1 MDVTDEEYSA
11 FLMHYGTPRHS
22 GRYPW
27 GSGDNPY
34 QRNAN
39 FRAHVIELRHKGMSD
54 AEIARGMGMSKN
66 DMIAMM
72 SRARAENRA
81 EDVAE
86 AKRLIAKGYSQSA
99 AARRMGINESQV
111 RNLLKE
117 DIQDRANRSGDTAEL
132 LKTELFNN
140 GGYLDVGAG
149 VEEYLGTT
157 RYVLDNAVAQLES
170 EGYAVHKIK
179 VTQAGTGKNTTVKVL
194 CPPDTTWADVNF
206 NRGDIRLINAP
217 YDQTDSATTRS
228 KLGLEKP
235 VAVDPSR
242 VKVRFADEVGPDGGR
257 GIDKDGVIELR
268 RGVDDI
274 SLGAANY
281 AQVRINVGDTHYLK
295 GMAVYSDD
303 MPDGVDIIFNTNKH
317 SDTPIFGH
325 KDNSV
330 LKELKTNKET
340 GEIDWD
346 NPFGATIKREG
357 DAKSDLRL
365 AQRYFT
371 DKDGKKQLSAINIVN
386 EEGDWET
393 WAPTLSSQFLS
404 KQLPSMA
411 KQQLKISAD
420 ARQAELDDILTLTNP
435 TVKKK
440 LLEEFADEC
449 DSAAVHLKAAAL
461 PRQSS
466 HVILPVPG
474 IKETEIFAPNYRN
487 GEQVALVR
495 HPHAGRFE
503 IPILTVNNNVKS
515 AERVI
520 GKNSPDAVGI
530 NSKTAGILSG
540 ADFDG
545 DTVLVIPV
553 KGTNLQN
560 QPPLDGLKNFEPKE
574 VYRAYPGM
582 PETSKKNGFDK
593 QQEMGK
599 VSNLIT
605 DMTIKGAPDDEIARA
620 VRHSMVV
627 IDAEKH
633 NLDWK
638 RSARENGI
646 ADLKRRYQGGPNAG
660 ASTLISK
667 AKSDLRVDEYKEIKP
682 DKRTGER
689 RYIPTGRTYP
699 ERKKNPETG
708 KKEPTGKEIK
718 AQTKTTKMAYA
729 KDAYSL
735 SSGTTMENIYAD
747 HANRLKAMANTARKE
762 ALNTE
767 SVPYSASARQTYS
780 KEVASLDAKFKNSQR
795 NKPLERQS
803 QLIQDVVVKSK
814 IQANPDILD
823 DEDSLKKLRTQA
835 LREAR
840 ERTGA
845 KKNDIYIEDSEWEAI
860 QAGAIHKTRLE
871 DILNVADTDRVREL
885 AMPKTN
891 SNITTSVISRAKS
904 MQASGATQAEIAD
917 ALGISTTSVN
927 NILNS
932 SRTA

>member
-1 MDVTDEEYSA
+1 MDVTDEEYTSY
-11 FLMHYGTPRHS
+11 LMHYGTPRHS

-39 FRAHVIELRHKGMSD
+39 FRAHILDLRHQGMTD
-54 AEIARGMGMSKN
+54 TEIARGMGMSKN
-66 DMIAMM
+66 EMLAAL

-117 DIQDRANRSGDTAEL
+117 DIQERANRTGDLAEL
-132 LKTELFNN
+132 LKNELADK
-140 GGYLDVGAG
+140 GGYIDVGTG
-149 VEEYLGTT
+149 TEQYLGTT
-157 RYVLDNAVAQLES
+157 QYVLNNAVSQLQT
-170 EGYAVHKIK
+170 EGYEVHNIK
-179 VTQAGTGKNTTVKVL
+179 VTQAGTGKDTTVRVL
-194 CPPDTTWADVNF
+194 APPGTTWAEVTN
-206 NRGDIRLINAP
+206 NKGDIRIVNPP
-217 YDQTDSATTRS
+217 YDDDSPTGRS
-228 KLGLEKP
+228 NLGLERP
-235 VAVDPSR
+235 VAIDPQR
-242 VKVRFADEVGPDGGR
+242 MMIRYKDDVGPDGGR

-268 RGVDDI
+268 RGVEDI
-274 SLGAANY
+274 SLGSANY
-281 AQVRINVGDTHYLK
+281 AQVRINVGDSHYLK

-303 MPDGVDIIFNTNKH
+303 MPKGVDVIFNTNKGREV
-317 SDTPIFGH
+317 PVFGS

-330 LKELKTNKET
+330 LKELKKNKET

-346 NPFGATIKREG
+346 NPFGATIKGE
-357 DAKSDLRL
+357 KDLNM
-365 AQRYFT
+365 AQRYYT
-371 DKDGKKQLSAINIVN
+371 DKNGKKKLSAINIVN

-404 KQLPSMA
+404 KQTPAMA
-411 KQQLKISAD
+411 KQQLKIASD
-420 ARQAELDDILTLTNP
+420 ARQAEYDDIMSLTNP

-440 LLEEFADEC
+440 LLNEFADEC

-474 IKETEIFAPNYRN
+474 LKENEIFAPNYRN

-503 IPILTVNNNVKS
+503 IPLLTVNNHSKA
-515 AERVI
+515 AEKVV

-530 NSKTAGILSG
+530 NAKTAAILSG

-545 DTVLVIPV
+545 DTVLVIPTR
-553 KGTNLQN
+553 GTNLKAQK
-560 QPPLDGLKNFEPKE
+560 PLAGLKDFEPKDQ
-574 VYRAYPGM
+574 YRAYPGM
-582 PETSKKNGFDK
+582 PETSKKNGFNK
-593 QQEMGK
+593 QMEMGK

-605 DMTIKGAPDDEIARA
+605 DMTLKGASDSELTRA
-620 VRHSMVV
+620 VKHSMVV

-646 ADLKRRYQGGPNAG
+646 SELKRKYQGGPNAG
-660 ASTLISK
+660 ASTLISR
-667 AKSDLRVDEYKEIKP
+667 AKGEKRVGERKEIAP

-689 RYIPTGRTYP
+689 RYIYTEREYE

-708 KKEPTGKEIK
+708 LWENTGHIKK
-718 AQTKTTKMAYA
+718 AQSKTTNMADA
-729 KDAYSL
+729 KDAHSL
-735 SSGTTMENIYAD
+735 SSGTIMEGIYAD
-747 HANRLKAMANTARKE
+747 HANKLKSLANSARKE
-762 ALNTE
+762 ALATE
-767 SVPYSASARQTYS
+767 SVPYSASARVAYA
-780 KEVASLDAKFKNSQR
+780 KEVASLDAKYKNAQK
-795 NKPLERQS
+795 NKPLERQA
-803 QLIQDVVVKSK
+803 QLITDTVVKAK
-814 IQANPDILD
+814 KRANPDLAD
-823 DEDSLKKLRTQA
+823 DPDRLKKVRNQA
-835 LREAR
+835 LKEAR

-845 KKNDIYIEDSEWEAI
+845 KKSDFDITDKEWEAI

-871 DILNVADTDRVREL
+871 AILAAADSDRVKAL
-885 AMPKTN
+885 ALPKN
-891 SNITTSVISRAKS
+891 EKKISQNVISRAKT
-904 MQASGATQAEIAD
+904 MRAAGKTQAEIAD
-917 ALGISTTSVN
+917 TLGISTTTVN
-927 NILNS
+927 SILRS
-932 SRTA
+932 

>member
-1 MDVTDEEYSA
+1 MDVDQESYESY
-11 FLMHYGTPRHS
+11 LMHYGTPRHS

-27 GSGDNPY
+27 GSGENPY

-39 FRAHVIELRHKGMSD
+39 FRSYVLDLRHQGMSD
-54 AEIARGMGMSKN
+54 TEIARGMGMKSKQEL
-66 DMIAMM
+66 IAAM
-72 SRARAENRA
+72 SKAHAENRA

-117 DIQDRANRSGDTAEL
+117 DIQERANRSADTAEM
-132 LKTELFNN
+132 LKKDLEEH
-140 GGYLDVGAG
+140 GGYIDIGRG
-149 VEEYLGTT
+149 SEEYMGTT
-157 RYVLDNAVAQLES
+157 QYVLKNAVAQLDA
-170 EGYAVHKIK
+170 EGYKIYNIK
-179 VTQAGTGKNTTVKVL
+179 VQQAGTGKNTTVQVL
-194 CPPDTTWADVNF
+194 APPGTEWGEVMKNK
-206 NRGDIRLINAP
+206 GDIRLVNAP
-217 YDQTDSATTRS
+217 YDSSSPTGRS
-228 KLGLEKP
+228 KLGLERP
-235 VAVDPSR
+235 VSIDPKR
-242 VKVRFADEVGPDGGR
+242 VMIRYKDDVGPDGGK

-274 SLGAANY
+274 SLGGANY

-303 MPDGVDIIFNTNKH
+303 MPKGVDVIFNTNKRPDVPMMG
-317 SDTPIFGH
+317 S
-325 KDNSV
+325 KDNTV
-330 LKELKTNKET
+330 LKPMKRNKET

-346 NPFGATIKREG
+346 NPFGATIKGENQL
-357 DAKSDLRL
+357 KM
-365 AQRYFT
+365 AQRYYT
-371 DKDGKKQLSAINIVN
+371 DKNGKKHLSAINIVN

-404 KQLPSMA
+404 KQTPAMA
-411 KQQLKISAD
+411 KRQLKVASD
-420 ARQAELDDILTLTNP
+420 ARQAEFNEIMSLTNP

-440 LLEEFADEC
+440 LLQEFADEC

-474 IKETEIFAPNYRN
+474 LKENEIFAPNYRN

-503 IPILTVNNNVKS
+503 IPLLKVNNNSKAAS
-515 AERVI
+515 KVI

-530 NSKTAGILSG
+530 NAKTAAILSG

-545 DTVLVIPV
+545 DTVLVIPT
-553 KGTNLQN
+553 KGTNLKSQG
-560 QPPLDGLKNFEPKE
+560 PLKGLKDFEPKDA
-574 VYRAYPGM
+574 YRAYPGM
-582 PETSKKNGFDK
+582 PETSKKNGFNK
-593 QQEMGK
+593 QIEMGK

-605 DMTIKGAPDDEIARA
+605 DMTLKGANDDELARA

-646 ADLKRRYQGGPNAG
+646 SELKKKYQGGANAG

-667 AKSDLRVDEYKEIKP
+667 AKSKMYVPERKEIAP

-689 RYIPTGRTYP
+689 RYIPTEKTHP
-699 ERKKNPETG
+699 DKKTG
-708 KKEPTGKEIK
+708 KQVPNMAKS
-718 AQTKTTKMAYA
+718 TKMFEAS
-729 KDAYSL
+729 DAYSL
-735 SSGTTMENIYAD
+735 SSGTVMEDIYAA
-747 HANRLKAMANTARKE
+747 HANKLKSLANQARKE
-762 ALNTE
+762 ALASA
-767 SVPYSASARQTYS
+767 SVPYSASARKAYS
-780 KEVASLDAKFKNSQR
+780 KEVADLDAAYRNVQR
-795 NKPLERQS
+795 NKPLERQA
-803 QLIQDVVVKSK
+803 QLITDVVVRSK
-814 IQANPDILD
+814 IQANPELKN
-823 DEDSLKKLRTQA
+823 DEDSLKKVKQQA
-835 LREAR
+835 LKEAR

-845 KKNDIYIEDSEWEAI
+845 KKSDINITDKQWEAI

-871 DILNVADTDRVREL
+871 AILAASDADRVREL
-885 AMPKTN
+885 ALPKTSKAVN
-891 SNITTSVISRAKS
+891 PGTISRAKA
-904 MQASGATQAEIAD
+904 MRASGATQAEIAD
-917 ALGISTTSVN
+917 ALGLSTTTIN
-927 NILNS
+927 TILRS
-932 SRTA
+932 

>member
-1 MDVTDEEYSA
+1 MDVTDEQYESY
-11 FLMHYGTPRHS
+11 LMHYGTPRHS

-39 FRAHVIELRHKGMSD
+39 FRSYVLDLRHQGMSD
-54 AEIARGMGMSKN
+54 AEIARGMGMKKN
-66 DMIAMM
+66 ELVAAM

-99 AARRMGINESQV
+99 VGRRMGINESQV

-117 DIQDRANRSGDTAEL
+117 DIQERANRTSDTADL
-132 LKTELFNN
+132 LKRELSEH
-140 GGYLDVGAG
+140 GGYIDVGTG
-149 VEEYLGTT
+149 TEQYLGTT
-157 RYVLDNAVAQLES
+157 QYVMKNAIAQLRS
-170 EGYAVHKIK
+170 EGYEIHNIK
-179 VTQAGTGKNTTVKVL
+179 VTQAGTGKNTTVQVL
-194 CPPDTTWADVNF
+194 APPGTPWVEVANNTGHIRIVNP
-206 NRGDIRLINAP
+206 P
-217 YDQTDSATTRS
+217 YDETAVTGRS
-228 KLGLEKP
+228 NLGLEKP
-235 VAVDPSR
+235 VGIDPKR
-242 VKVRFADEVGPDGGR
+242 VMIRYKDDVGPDGGR

-274 SLGAANY
+274 SLGGANY

-303 MPDGVDIIFNTNKH
+303 MPKGIDVIFNTNKH
-317 SDTPIFGH
+317 SDTPMMGD

-330 LKELKTNKET
+330 LKPMKVDKET
-340 GEIDWD
+340 GHIDWD
-346 NPFGATIKREG
+346 NPFGATIKAE
-357 DAKSDLRL
+357 KDLNM
-365 AQRYFT
+365 AQRYYV
-371 DKDGKKQLSAINIVN
+371 DKDGNKKLSAINIVN

-404 KQLPSMA
+404 KQTPAMA
-411 KQQLKISAD
+411 KRQLKIASD
-420 ARQAELDDILTLTNP
+420 ARQAEFDDIMSLTNP

-440 LLEEFADEC
+440 LLNEFADEC

-474 IKETEIFAPNYRN
+474 IKENEIFAPNYRN

-503 IPILTVNNNVKS
+503 IPLLTVNNNSKA
-515 AERVI
+515 AEKVI

-530 NSKTAGILSG
+530 NAKTAAILSG

-545 DTVLVIPV
+545 DTVLVIPTR
-553 KGTNLQN
+553 GTNLKAQG
-560 QPPLDGLKNFEPKE
+560 PLKGLKDFEPKDE
-574 VYRAYPGM
+574 YRAYPGM
-582 PETSKKNGFDK
+582 PETSKKNGFNK
-593 QQEMGK
+593 QMEMGK

-605 DMTIKGAPDDEIARA
+605 DMTLKGADDEELARA
-620 VRHSMVV
+620 VKHSMVV

-633 NLDWK
+633 NLDWR

-646 ADLKRRYQGGPNAG
+646 PDLKRKYQGGPNGG

-667 AKSDLRVDEYKEIKP
+667 AKGDKRVDERKEIAP

-689 RYIPTGRTYP
+689 RYIYTNREYE
-699 ERKKNPETG
+699 ERKKNKETG
-708 KKEPTGKEIK
+708 KWENTGHIKK
-718 AQTKTTKMAYA
+718 AQTLTTNMADTN
-729 KDAYSL
+729 DAYSL
-735 SSGTTMENIYAD
+735 SSGTVMEGIYAD
-747 HANRLKAMANTARKE
+747 HANRLKSLANRARKE
-762 ALNTE
+762 ALSAT
-767 SVPYSASARQTYS
+767 SVPYSPSARKAYA
-780 KEVASLDAKFKNSQR
+780 KEVASLETHYKQAQR
-795 NKPLERQS
+795 NKPLERQA
-803 QLIQDVVVKSK
+803 QLITDCVVKAK
-814 IQANPDILD
+814 KRANPDLAD
-823 DEDSLKKLRTQA
+823 DPDRLKKVKNQA

-845 KKNDIYIEDSEWEAI
+845 KKSDFIITDREWEAI

-871 DILNVADTDRVREL
+871 AILSAADADRVREL
-885 AMPKTN
+885 ALPKTDRKVN
-891 SNITTSVISRAKS
+891 ANTISRAKA
-904 MQASGATQAEIAD
+904 MQASGKTQSEIAD
-917 ALGISTTSVN
+917 ALGVSTTTVN
-927 NILNS
+927 SILRS
-932 SRTA
+932 E

>member
-1 MDVTDEEYSA
+1 MDVTDEEYASY
-11 FLMHYGTPRHS
+11 LMHYGTPRHS

-27 GSGDNPY
+27 GSGENPY

-39 FRAHVIELRHKGMSD
+39 FRAHILDLRHQGLSD
-54 AEIARGMGMSKN
+54 TEIARGMGMSKN
-66 DMIAMM
+66 EMLAAL

-117 DIQDRANRSGDTAEL
+117 DIQARANRTGELADL
-132 LKTELFNN
+132 LKNELEER
-140 GGYLDVGAG
+140 GGYIDVGTG
-149 VEEYLGTT
+149 TEQYLGTT
-157 RYVLDNAVAQLES
+157 QYVLNNAVSQLQT
-170 EGYAVHKIK
+170 EGYEVHNIK
-179 VTQAGTGKNTTVKVL
+179 VTQAGTGKDTTVRVL
-194 CPPDTTWADVNF
+194 ASPGTTWAEVTN
-206 NRGDIRLINAP
+206 NKGDIRIVNPP
-217 YDQTDSATTRS
+217 YDDDSPTGRS
-228 KLGLEKP
+228 NLGLERP
-235 VAVDPSR
+235 VALDPKR
-242 VKVRFADEVGPDGGR
+242 MMIRFKDDVGPDGGR

-274 SLGAANY
+274 SLGSANY
-281 AQVRINVGDTHYLK
+281 AQVRINVGDSHYLK

-303 MPDGVDIIFNTNKH
+303 MPKGVDVIFNTNKGR
-317 SDTPIFGH
+317 DVPVFGS

-330 LKELKTNKET
+330 LKELKKNKET

-346 NPFGATIKREG
+346 NPFGATIKGE
-357 DAKSDLRL
+357 KDLNM

-371 DKDGKKQLSAINIVN
+371 DKNGKKQLSKINVVN

-404 KQLPSMA
+404 KQTPAMA
-411 KQQLKISAD
+411 KQQLKIASD
-420 ARQAELDDILTLTNP
+420 ARQAEYDDIMSLTNP

-440 LLEEFADEC
+440 LLNEFADEC

-474 IKETEIFAPNYRN
+474 LRENEIFAPNYRN

-503 IPILTVNNNVKS
+503 IPLLTVNNNSKA
-515 AERVI
+515 AEKVV

-530 NSKTAGILSG
+530 NAKTAAILSG

-545 DTVLVIPV
+545 DTVLVIPTR
-553 KGTNLQN
+553 GTNLKAQK
-560 QPPLDGLKNFEPKE
+560 PLSGLKDFEPKDE
-574 VYRAYPGM
+574 YRAYPGM
-582 PETSKKNGFDK
+582 PETSKKNGFNK
-593 QQEMGK
+593 QMEMGK

-605 DMTIKGAPDDEIARA
+605 DMTLKGASDSELTRA
-620 VRHSMVV
+620 VKHSMVV

-633 NLDWK
+633 NLDWR

-646 ADLKRRYQGGPNAG
+646 SDLKRKYQGGPNAG
-660 ASTLISK
+660 ASTLISR
-667 AKSDLRVDEYKEIKP
+667 AKGEKRVGERKEIAP

-689 RYIPTGRTYP
+689 RYIYTEREYE

-708 KKEPTGKEIK
+708 LWENTGHIKK
-718 AQTKTTKMAYA
+718 AQSKTTNMA
-729 KDAYSL
+729 DAADAHSL
-735 SSGTTMENIYAD
+735 SSGTIMEGIYAD
-747 HANRLKAMANTARKE
+747 HANKLKSLANSARKE
-762 ALNTE
+762 ALATDA
-767 SVPYSASARQTYS
+767 VPYSASARKAYA
-780 KEVASLDAKFKNSQR
+780 KEVASLDAKYKNAQK
-795 NKPLERQS
+795 NKPLERQA
-803 QLIQDVVVKSK
+803 QLITDTVVKAK
-814 IQANPDILD
+814 KRANPDLAD
-823 DEDSLKKLRTQA
+823 DPDRLKKVQNQA
-835 LREAR
+835 LKEAR

-845 KKNDIYIEDSEWEAI
+845 KKSDFDITDKEWEAI

-871 DILNVADTDRVREL
+871 AILSAADSDRVKAL
-885 AMPKTN
+885 ALPKTEKKIGAN
-891 SNITTSVISRAKS
+891 VISRAKT
-904 MQASGATQAEIAD
+904 MRAAGKTQAEIAD
-917 ALGISTTSVN
+917 ALGISTTTVN
-927 NILNS
+927 SIL
-932 SRTA
+932 RG